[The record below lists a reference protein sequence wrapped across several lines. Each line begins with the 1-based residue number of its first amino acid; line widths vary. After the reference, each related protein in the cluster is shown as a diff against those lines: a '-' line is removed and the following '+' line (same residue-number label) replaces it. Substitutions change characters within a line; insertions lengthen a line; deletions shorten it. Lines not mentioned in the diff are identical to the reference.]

1 MKKICQLKHAKGYTL
16 ILHFES
22 EFQEQN
28 VAIFPISYF
37 RIYLSF
43 NFNIIII
50 SSMAIPSVDH
60 FFPYKVSM
68 CNSSWLFT
76 IWGGKIWAPLW
87 NDFAWPDLAP
97 IFWNLRGGNQI
108 TIMNWLWLA
117 AIFRIFMRGW
127 NECKDLY
134 FNNKEDFY
142 WSLFSW
148 LSVSRFCPDLL
159 WFRRVSW
166 FLFQLTKDS
175 ALWLDQSL
183 SDSSGISSFC
193 FFYDSCNFWDLWRFF
208 LASLLDASSF
218 FSNSF

>member
-37 RIYLSF
+37 RIYLS
-43 NFNIIII
+43 FNIIII

-87 NDFAWPDLAP
+87 NDFAWHKWPDLAP
-97 IFWNLRGGNQI
+97 IFYNLRGWGGI
-108 TIMNWLWLA
+108 RSPLWIDFAWLRFLEYLWGGEMNVRTCTS
-117 AIFRIFMRGW
+117 IIRRIFIDHCLVGYL
-127 NECKDLY
+127 CPDFALIYYDLGGCP
-134 FNNKEDFY
+134 DFY
-142 WSLFSW
+142 FSSLKT
-148 LSVSRFCPDLL
+148 LL
-159 WFRRVSW
+159 Y
-166 FLFQLTKDS
+166 
-175 ALWLDQSL
+175 
-183 SDSSGISSFC
+183 G
-193 FFYDSCNFWDLWRFF
+193 
-208 LASLLDASSF
+208 
-218 FSNSF
+218 